1 MDTLP
6 PRLIAAFVVALAAS
20 LALTPLVRWWA
31 NRAGFLAVPVTDRWH
46 RRPVALLGGVAI
58 VAAFAIG
65 AAASGAVPQVLPL
78 MLYCSAMFALGA
90 ADDLWHMRP
99 LGKLAGQA
107 VITVVF
113 LWAVPDLQLIG
124 IPALDRPLL
133 FLWLVGIVNAFN
145 LLDNIDGLSAGVA
158 GIAGLCYVV
167 ILMAAGQTAL
177 ALALAAFVGAVCGF
191 LFYNFQPASIFMGDG
206 GSFFLGSFLAAAS
219 VLAAPGLHSRLVSV
233 AAVPL
238 LILLIP
244 IFDTTFVTV
253 TRGLAGRSALVG
265 GRDHTSHRLVAL
277 GISERRAVLALY
289 VLAAAGGVVAIAL
302 QQAGLTYSIALIAL
316 YIVTLLA
323 AGVVLGHVDA
333 TPDPNAAPGA
343 SAPLVADLAYRY
355 RVYEVLLDAA
365 LAAVAYYAAYRIR
378 FEEPQFSGFLPQFLV
393 SMPFVVACQ
402 IGGLWLVGKYRQVWR
417 AVGAGELMAIVR
429 GVVAGGGAA
438 IVLVLYLYRFE
449 GYSRWVF
456 PIDGVL
462 LAFLLVGSR
471 IAITSIDDHLRHQR
485 SRGRRVLIYGAGRG
499 GALLLRELLQNH
511 ELGLRPVGFVDD
523 HRAKQRVKIDGVP
536 VVGGTADL
544 PALLKRLAIEEVLVG
559 VRDLPP
565 AQLARLLDVC
575 RLQQVTIRRMRFALD
590 EVDAADR
597 PTLRAINNGG

>member
-1 MDTLP
+1 MDIVS
-6 PRLIAAFVVALAAS
+6 PRFVVAFGVALAAS
-20 LALTPLVRWWA
+20 LALTPAVRWWA
-31 NRAGFLAVPVTDRWH
+31 TRAGFLAVPVSDRWH

-58 VAAFAIG
+58 VAAFVIG
-65 AAASGAVPQVLPL
+65 AAASGAVSQVLPL
-78 MLYCSAMFALGA
+78 VLYCGAMFTLGA
-90 ADDLWHMRP
+90 ADDIWHMRP
-99 LGKLAGQA
+99 VGKLAGQA
-107 VITVVF
+107 AITAVF

-206 GSFFLGSFLAAAS
+206 GAFFLGSFLAAAS

-233 AAVPL
+233 AVVPL

-302 QQAGLTYSIALIAL
+302 QQTGLTYSIALIAL
-316 YIVTLLA
+316 YIVMLLA

-333 TPDPNAAPGA
+333 TPNLDAAAGTA
-343 SAPLVADLAYRY
+343 APLVADLTYRY

-365 LAAVAYYAAYRIR
+365 LAAVAYYAAFRIR
-378 FEEPQFSGFLPQFLV
+378 FEEPLFSGFLPQFFV
-393 SMPFVVACQ
+393 SLPLVVACQ

-417 AVGAGELMAIVR
+417 AVGAGELMTIVR
-429 GVVAGGGAA
+429 GVLAGGAA
-438 IVLVLYLYRFE
+438 AIILMLYLYRFV

-456 PIDGVL
+456 AIDGVI

-485 SRGRRVLIYGAGRG
+485 ARGRRVLIYGAGRG

-523 HRAKQRVKIDGVP
+523 QRAKQRVKIDGVP

-544 PALLKRLAIEEVLVG
+544 PALLERLSIEEVLVG
-559 VRDLPP
+559 VRDLAP
-565 AQLARLLDVC
+565 AQLARLLDIC
-575 RLQQVTIRRMRFALD
+575 RPQQVTVRRMRFALE

-597 PTLRAINNGG
+597 PSLRAINNGS